1 MHTNMRGAPQRCSG
15 ICFVINMRFL
25 LWAWLRLVFG
35 DVFVRRPACVNTNYV
50 RRSTCL
56 FRVFVLAA
64 AKELRGMGGVALC
77 AFGVLSPLLRVRL
90 YKPRE
95 AMPSRSSLVGHPGT
109 QRTTATADP

>member
-1 MHTNMRGAPQRCSG
+1 MHVAEHARRGKFLYLI
-15 ICFVINMRFL
+15 ICVLAFGLWLGFVTFSC
-25 LWAWLRLVFG
+25 

-50 RRSTCL
+50 CRSTCL

-64 AKELRGMGGVALC
+64 ARELRGMRGAALC

-90 YKPRE
+90 YKSRE
-95 AMPSRSSLVGHPGT
+95 AMLLRTYLVGHPAT